1 MIIEVIA
8 AFFVAYSFG
17 ILFNIKGKYLII
29 AGGGGAIGWFL
40 YKFCMQI
47 GIAET
52 SSLFIASIGFSIYC
66 DQAAS
71 HSQLEHPLESFVKLF
86 QFLSLVVKNKSI
98 NDFIHFPSQNCI

>member
-29 AGGGGAIGWFL
+29 AGGCGAIGWFL

-52 SSLFIASIGFSIYC
+52 
-66 DQAAS
+66 
-71 HSQLEHPLESFVKLF
+71 
-86 QFLSLVVKNKSI
+86 
-98 NDFIHFPSQNCI
+98 

>member
-52 SSLFIASIGFSIYC
+52 SSLFIASIG
-66 DQAAS
+66 
-71 HSQLEHPLESFVKLF
+71 
-86 QFLSLVVKNKSI
+86 LVYIVRLVLVYIK
-98 NDFIHFPSQNCI
+98 HLLQY